1 MSFPLLLDAFQI
13 FWNVPLINLSLSSS
27 SQAFPRRIAL
37 VRISNALSLKEKKQC
52 CRARKGLDFNSPLR
66 EPINPSAS
74 RFTSFKNHELR
85 SAAIFPI
92 LVLRLVPRHPK
103 ASALPRRFYSPL
115 SQTVLRRDDRRHRD
129 RLPPHHHA
137 HDTR

>member
-1 MSFPLLLDAFQI
+1 MSFPLLLDAFQ
-13 FWNVPLINLSLSSS
+13 FFLERPLNQSLALLLLSSIP
-27 SQAFPRRIAL
+27 A
-37 VRISNALSLKEKKQC
+37 RISNALSLKEKKPC
-52 CRARKGLDFNSPLR
+52 CQALKGLDFNSPLR
-66 EPINPSAS
+66 EPIYLCAS

-85 SAAIFPI
+85 SSAILSI
-92 LVLRLVPRHPK
+92 LVLRLVPCHPK

-115 SQTVLRRDDRRHRD
+115 SQTVLRRDDRRNRH